1 MKFGT
6 EKNDCDICG
15 SICYPIPDKYLLVW
29 NGEIDHDTIDKNKKD
44 QFIEECVKIFTRI

>member
-29 NGEIDHDTIDKNKKD
+29 NGEIDHDTIDKNKK
-44 QFIEECVKIFTRI
+44 TNS